1 MSTFWRIALGCQL
14 PVRSGCPSAVR
25 GVGPEGGQLGSPPRP
40 CADTAL
46 EVSKAAATAA
56 TARVKCL
63 TTRCMQAGYH
73 RTARITSHRRCL
85 LENSI
90 AFRTIPSTVGCCRRP
105 VADQA
110 GPCAPHEIEEAFN
123 RLEEFLER
131 TETAIGTHRISLPTP
146 LAAGFE

>member
-56 TARVKCL
+56 TTRVKCL

-90 AFRTIPSTVGCCRRP
+90 RVQDHSLDGRML
-105 VADQA
+105 QA
-110 GPCAPHEIEEAFN
+110 ACGGP
-123 RLEEFLER
+123 
-131 TETAIGTHRISLPTP
+131 GWSLR
-146 LAAGFE
+146 AA